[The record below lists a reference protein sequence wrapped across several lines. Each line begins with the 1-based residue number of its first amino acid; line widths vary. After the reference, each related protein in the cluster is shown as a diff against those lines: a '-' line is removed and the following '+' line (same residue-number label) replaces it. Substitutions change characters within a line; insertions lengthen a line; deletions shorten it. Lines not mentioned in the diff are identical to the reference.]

1 MAQPKALSW
10 YIPRASGAASCSNK
24 ISTTL
29 DKIDKMDKMD
39 KIEKVDN
46 MDKMDKVDKIKKKDK
61 PDKVF
66 SSSTKITLVCPAR
79 EAQTRAE
86 LPWTSLASTLVG
98 RFHTPGRCIPDICHC
113 FYTGKIFG

>member
-1 MAQPKALSW
+1 MAQAKALSW

-29 DKIDKMDKMD
+29 N
-39 KIEKVDN
+39 KIEK

-86 LPWTSLASTLVG
+86 LPWTSLASTLVE
-98 RFHTPGRCIPDICHC
+98 RFHTPGRCMNV
-113 FYTGKIFG
+113 YNKMTKY

>member
-1 MAQPKALSW
+1 M
-10 YIPRASGAASCSNK
+10 
-24 ISTTL
+24 
-29 DKIDKMDKMD
+29 DKMYKMD
-39 KIEKVDN
+39 KIENMDK

-66 SSSTKITLVCPAR
+66 SSSTKVTFVWPAR

-98 RFHTPGRCIPDICHC
+98 RFHTPGR
-113 FYTGKIFG
+113 

>member
-1 MAQPKALSW
+1 MAQAKALSW

-29 DKIDKMDKMD
+29 NKIDKMDKMYKMD
-39 KIEKVDN
+39 KIENMDK

-66 SSSTKITLVCPAR
+66 SSSTKGERTFDL
-79 EAQTRAE
+79 QTFD
-86 LPWTSLASTLVG
+86 L
-98 RFHTPGRCIPDICHC
+98 HRCL
-113 FYTGKIFG
+113 

>member
-1 MAQPKALSW
+1 M
-10 YIPRASGAASCSNK
+10 NK
-24 ISTTL
+24 IDKIDKV
-29 DKIDKMDKMD
+29 DKIDKMDKVD
-39 KIEKVDN
+39 KIK
-46 MDKMDKVDKIKKKDK
+46 KKDKVDKIKKKDK

-98 RFHTPGRCIPDICHC
+98 RFHTPGRCMNV
-113 FYTGKIFG
+113 YNKITKY